1 MFIYII
7 LLLSITLNVLL
18 AWFAR
23 KVQTEYILFIRD
35 NLEAL
40 SQMHNEFNEHPQMHN
55 EFNEHLEVVNNMEM
69 YFGDQTLVG
78 LLEHSKF
85 VKEQTAEFLLV
96 LQGLDEEAEEE

>member
-1 MFIYII
+1 MLIYFI
-7 LLLSITLNVLL
+7 LLLSISLNVLL
-18 AWFAR
+18 AWYAR
-23 KVQTEYILFIRD
+23 KIQTEYILFIRD

-40 SQMHNEFNEHPQMHN
+40 SQMHN

-69 YFGDQTLVG
+69 YFGDQTLVE
-78 LLEHSKF
+78 LLKHSKF

>member
-1 MFIYII
+1 MLIYII
-7 LLLSITLNVLL
+7 LLLSIVLNVLL
-18 AWFAR
+18 VWYVR

-40 SQMHNEFNEHPQMHN
+40 TDMHS
-55 EFNEHLEVVNNMEM
+55 EFNEHLDVVNNMEM

>member
-1 MFIYII
+1 MFIIVT
-7 LLLSITLNVLL
+7 LCLSITLNVLL
-18 AWFAR
+18 IWFVR
-23 KVQTEYILFIRD
+23 KIQTDYILFIRD
-35 NLEAL
+35 NIEGLV
-40 SQMHNEFNEHPQMHN
+40 QMHK
-55 EFNEHLEVVNNMEM
+55 EFNEHLDVVNNMEM

>member
-1 MFIYII
+1 
-7 LLLSITLNVLL
+7 VLL

-40 SQMHNEFNEHPQMHN
+40 SQMHN

>member
-7 LLLSITLNVLL
+7 LLLSISLNVLL

-23 KVQTEYILFIRD
+23 KVQTEYSLFIRE

-40 SQMHNEFNEHPQMHN
+40 SQMHN

>member
-1 MFIYII
+1 MLIYII
-7 LLLSITLNVLL
+7 LLLSIALNVLL
-18 AWFAR
+18 VWYVR

-40 SQMHNEFNEHPQMHN
+40 TNMHT

>member
-1 MFIYII
+1 MLIYII
-7 LLLSITLNVLL
+7 LLLSIVLNVLL
-18 AWFAR
+18 VWYVR
-23 KVQTEYILFIRD
+23 KVQTEYILFVRD

-40 SQMHNEFNEHPQMHN
+40 IEMQS
-55 EFNEHLEVVNNMEM
+55 EFNEHLEAVNNMEM

-96 LQGLDEEAEEE
+96 LQDLEEVEEE

>member
-7 LLLSITLNVLL
+7 LLISIALNVLL

-40 SQMHNEFNEHPQMHN
+40 SQMHNEFNEH
-55 EFNEHLEVVNNMEM
+55 LEVVNNMEM

-85 VKEQTAEFLLV
+85 VKDQTAEFLLV

>member
-1 MFIYII
+1 MLIYII
-7 LLLSITLNVLL
+7 LLLSIVLNVLL
-18 AWFAR
+18 VWYVR

-40 SQMHNEFNEHPQMHN
+40 TNMHT

>member
-1 MFIYII
+1 MLIYII
-7 LLLSITLNVLL
+7 LLLSIALNVLL
-18 AWFAR
+18 VWYVR

-40 SQMHNEFNEHPQMHN
+40 TDMHS

>member
-7 LLLSITLNVLL
+7 LLLSISLNVLL

-40 SQMHNEFNEHPQMHN
+40 SQMHNEFNEH
-55 EFNEHLEVVNNMEM
+55 LEAVNNMEM

>member
-1 MFIYII
+1 MLIYII
-7 LLLSITLNVLL
+7 LLLSIALNVLL
-18 AWFAR
+18 VWYVR
-23 KVQTEYILFIRD
+23 KVQTEYILFVRD

-40 SQMHNEFNEHPQMHN
+40 IEMQS

-96 LQGLDEEAEEE
+96 LQDLEDAEEE